1 MSEIS
6 QHKSKRMEQLLLLFH
21 AILEKDK
28 PVEAIRENQET
39 IDNTQAS
46 DIIALVDIL
55 MQTGIPIDKLKTGIN
70 KFINVLGKT
79 IKSYPDAKCKKNSL
93 LDVFMVNNAILS
105 EKLKAVKPLFRQLN
119 ENPDNSQLK
128 NEIAYHLAAIALFEN
143 YYAIKE
149 NILFPLIEK
158 FWSDYRCLHMM
169 WSFHDDIRSNLKK
182 SLEMI
187 QSKTFDLMQF
197 NKLIGDLY
205 FNMYAII
212 LREEKLLFPWVAE
225 TIPEE
230 NLSSILPECIEMGF
244 PYFQPKIDAAM
255 NASNNIVPEG
265 TVNLET
271 GALSADQIILLF
283 NHLPVDITFVDE
295 NNKVRYFS
303 TPPKRIFPRSKAII
317 GRDVHNC
324 HPPESVHVVEQI
336 VESFRN
342 GEKNVASFWINMKAE
357 KILIQYFALRDKDG
371 NYKGVIEVSQE
382 ISSIQSLQGEQ
393 RLLDWAQ

>member
-119 ENPDNSQLK
+119 ENPDDSQLK
-128 NEIAYHLAAIALFEN
+128 NEIADHLAAIALFEN

-187 QSKTFDLMQF
+187 QSETFDLMQF

-205 FNMYAII
+205 FNMYAIV

-342 GEKNVASFWINMKAE
+342 GEKNVASFWINMKGD

-382 ISSIQSLQGEQ
+382 IGSIQSLQGEQ

>member
-21 AILEKDK
+21 AIMEKDK
-28 PVEAIRENQET
+28 PVEAIRQNQET

-46 DIIALVDIL
+46 DIIALVDVL

-119 ENPDNSQLK
+119 ENPDDSQLK
-128 NEIAYHLAAIALFEN
+128 NEIADHLAAIALFEN

-182 SLEMI
+182 SLELI
-187 QSKTFDLMQF
+187 QSETFDLMQF
-197 NKLIGDLY
+197 NRLIGDLY
-205 FNMYAII
+205 FNMYAIV

-230 NLSSILPECIEMGF
+230 NLFSILPECIEMGF
-244 PYFQPKIDAAM
+244 PYFQPKIDATLK
-255 NASNNIVPEG
+255 ASNNIVPEG

-295 NNKVRYFS
+295 NDKVRYFS
-303 TPPKRIFPRSKAII
+303 TPPKRIFSRSKAIV

-336 VESFRN
+336 VESFRS
-342 GEKNVASFWINMKAE
+342 GKKDVASFWINMKAE

-382 ISSIQSLQGEQ
+382 ISNIQSLQGEQ

>member
-6 QHKSKRMEQLLLLFH
+6 HHRSKRMELLLQLFH

-28 PVEAIRENQET
+28 PVEAIRQNQEI

-55 MQTGIPIDKLKTGIN
+55 MQTDIPIEKLKTGVN

-79 IKSYPDAKCKKNSL
+79 IKSYPDAQCKKDSL
-93 LDVFMVNNAILS
+93 IDVFMANNAILN
-105 EKLKAVKPLFRQLN
+105 EKLKAIKPLFRQLN
-119 ENPDNSQLK
+119 ETPDDRQLK
-128 NEIAYHLAAIALFEN
+128 NEIAERLTALASFEN
-143 YYAIKE
+143 YYTIKE

-169 WSFHDDIRSNLKK
+169 WSFHDDIRYNLKN
-182 SLEMI
+182 SLKMI
-187 QSKTFDLMQF
+187 QAESFDLKQF
-197 NKLIGDLY
+197 NRLIGDLY

-212 LREEKLLFPWVAE
+212 LREEKLLFPWAAE

-230 NLSSILPECIEMGF
+230 NLAGILPECIEMGF
-244 PYFQPKIDAAM
+244 PYYQPKMEAAP
-255 NASNNIVPEG
+255 NATEVIFPEG
-265 TVNLET
+265 TVNLDT

-295 NNKVRYFS
+295 KNKVRYFS

-336 VESFRN
+336 VESFRS
-342 GEKNVASFWINMKAE
+342 GKKNVASFWINMKGE

-382 ISSIQSLQGEQ
+382 ISHIQSLQGEQ
-393 RLLDWAQ
+393 RLLDWVQ

>member
-187 QSKTFDLMQF
+187 QSETFDLMQF